1 MAADCGLELK
11 SHGVTFI
18 SLWPGPVKT
27 ELVQIRMNARKA
39 GKVKPPTSTET
50 LKLGANAAVA
60 QAMAQGQCE
69 STEFA
74 GKCIAKLLQGKIKKD

>member
-18 SLWPGPVKT
+18 SLWPGAVKT
-27 ELVQIRMNARKA
+27 ELVQLSIDAKKSGTAKA
-39 GKVKPPTSTET
+39 PESTET
-50 LKLGANAAVA
+50 LKLGANAMVS
-60 QAMAQGQCE
+60 QAMAEGE

-74 GKCIAKLLQGKIKKD
+74 GKCIVKLMQGKTNFCF